1 MGAPALLPSCCLPL
15 LSCLCLCV
23 YVCMCAHVHV
33 CAYMHACV
41 YVCVVQ
47 SVYMHICRCYL
58 HVASYVHPQLPRQLY
73 STDRKSYM
81 YGCESVVEQ
90 SELNVKVAPLLLSS
104 VTADPLMIVVL
115 AIVLMAVAAIVT
127 FNCPCCSTS
136 SAQFVCVC
144 VCVCV
149 CDAVCVC
156 ICFCMYMCVYASFHV
171 SYIAQ
176 QKILHVWL

>member
-1 MGAPALLPSCCLPL
+1 
-15 LSCLCLCV
+15 
-23 YVCMCAHVHV
+23 MCVHV
-33 CAYMHACV
+33 CV

-58 HVASYVHPQLPRQLY
+58 HVASYAHAQLPRQLY

-90 SELNVKVAPLLLSS
+90 SELDVKVAPLLLSS

-115 AIVLMAVAAIVT
+115 GIVLMTVAAILT
-127 FNCPCCSTS
+127 FIRPCCSTS
-136 SAQFVCVC
+136 SAQ
-144 VCVCV
+144 CV

-156 ICFCMYMCVYASFHV
+156 ICFCMYMCVYA
-171 SYIAQ
+171 
-176 QKILHVWL
+176 